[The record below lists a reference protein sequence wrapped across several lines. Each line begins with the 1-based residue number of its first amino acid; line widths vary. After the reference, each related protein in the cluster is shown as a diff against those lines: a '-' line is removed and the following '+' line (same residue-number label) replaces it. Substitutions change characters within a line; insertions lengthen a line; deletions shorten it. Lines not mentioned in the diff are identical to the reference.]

1 MNRIFSLYAMV
12 QKYLLKHTKLYVA
25 FVDFKKAFYSGNRNA
40 VWSMLRKSG
49 VNGKLYMA
57 LRGIY
62 NSIIACVRDKC
73 SYSDY
78 FACPGGVKQGCLLS
92 PVIFSFFFNELAI
105 EVSITGKHSVQL
117 IPGTT

>member
-1 MNRIFSLYAMV
+1 MGRGGRKILEEQAGFRAGYSTVDRIFYLYAMV

-25 FVDFKKAFYSGNRNA
+25 FVDFKKAFYSVNRNA
-40 VWSMLRKSG
+40 VWSVLRKSG
-49 VNGKLYMA
+49 LNGKLYMA

-62 NSIIACVRDKC
+62 NSVIAGVRDKC

-92 PVIFSFFFNELAI
+92 PLIFFLFL
-105 EVSITGKHSVQL
+105 Q
-117 IPGTT
+117 